1 MILFVDDE
9 GRRVAPWLEALEE
22 AFGPVRLC
30 VDPDAALVLL
40 EADPRPEVRLLVWDL
55 MMPTSG
61 AGRLTDEETE
71 YGTRTGVAVHRRFRE
86 LYPDR
91 PAILLTNVRD
101 DALIARYDQPDGPDR
116 AGRKRHLVPS
126 KLVALAEEL
135 GVARHP

>member
-40 EADPRPEVRLLVWDL
+40 EADPWPEVRLLVWDL

-61 AGRLTDEETE
+61 AGRLTGDRAS
-71 YGTRTGVAVHRRFRE
+71 GRPGVRSGGCRLSGAQLGRE
-86 LYPDR
+86 RCDPR
-91 PAILLTNVRD
+91 PAQGG
-101 DALIARYDQPDGPDR
+101 AGEGPDKGG
-116 AGRKRHLVPS
+116 AQGAAQETP
-126 KLVALAEEL
+126 
-135 GVARHP
+135 ARLL